1 MRLRAPFAL
10 GGLVILALGGLIGFA
25 AFSTDAEPA
34 PTTVVS
40 GRLPAD
46 ADGRI
51 AAAAFVAMLR
61 GTVTLPPAESA
72 PPPPTTQPPATTTT
86 TSPATTT
93 KPPRATAPAAA
104 TTTRPPAPT
113 TTAPPPPPTTT
124 APPPPSTTA
133 PPPPP
138 TTTTTAPP
146 STTFPPTG
154 AVDIETWRPLVEEYF
169 PAERVEEAL
178 SVIWCESR
186 GNPNVVNDISGAAG
200 LFQFVP
206 NTWGWASAEAGW
218 AGASVFD
225 PEANIAS
232 AAWLVQV
239 SIDTNHPGGA
249 WGHWSCQP

>member
-1 MRLRAPFAL
+1 MRFRGPFAL
-10 GGLVILALGGLIGFA
+10 GGLLILALGGLIGFA

-40 GRLPAD
+40 GRLPAV

-61 GTVTLPPAESA
+61 GTVTTPTLETA
-72 PPPPTTQPPATTTT
+72 PPPSTTTT
-86 TSPATTT
+86 PPAPSTTVT
-93 KPPRATAPAAA
+93 PTTAPPQRRETAPAAA
-104 TTTRPPAPT
+104 TTTRPPPPTTTTTTT

-124 APPPPSTTA
+124 TAAPS
-133 PPPPP
+133 
-138 TTTTTAPP
+138 TTTTTSPQ
-146 STTFPPTG
+146 TG
-154 AVDIETWRPLVEEYF
+154 DYDVEDWRPLVEQHF
-169 PAERVEEAL
+169 PPERIEEAL
-178 SVIWCESR
+178 SVMWCESR
-186 GNPNVVNDISGAAG
+186 GNPTVVNDVSGAAG

-218 AGASVFD
+218 GGANVFD

-239 SIDTNHPGGA
+239 SIDTNHAGGA